1 MKLLSKIINSLIADY
16 YKIDIVRTLI
26 VVIRFVFLH
35 HIRKKTSYF
44 IDPNKKLMN
53 IYICVKKTDQKKLL

>member
-26 VVIRFVFLH
+26 VVIRFVFFH
-35 HIRKKTSYF
+35 HITKKTSYF
-44 IDPNKKLMN
+44 IDPNKK
-53 IYICVKKTDQKKLL
+53 IDEHIFVVKKMHRKKL